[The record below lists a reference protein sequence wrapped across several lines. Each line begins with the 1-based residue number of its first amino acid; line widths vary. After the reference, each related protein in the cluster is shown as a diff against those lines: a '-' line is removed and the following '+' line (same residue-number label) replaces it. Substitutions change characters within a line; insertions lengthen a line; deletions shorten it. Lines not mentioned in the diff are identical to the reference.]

1 MSQEQSMTQSQK
13 NSFISSNKIHKGNIN
28 QVVNYMN
35 SVRKNCI
42 YNIIIERIYNNG
54 PHKRKV

>member
-1 MSQEQSMTQSQK
+1 MSLEQSMTQSQK

-35 SVRKNCI
+35 SVRKNFI

>member
-1 MSQEQSMTQSQK
+1 MSQEQSMTKSQK

-35 SVRKNCI
+35 SVRKNFI
-42 YNIIIERIYNNG
+42 YNIIIE
-54 PHKRKV
+54 